1 MVFPPQAIRAKLK
14 KLRKMVGLLD
24 KIRAFGEAAYNE
36 DELTQA
42 AAERALQIACQCVLD
57 IGNHIIAE
65 KALPLPN
72 DNDEIIVILE
82 KAGIISQDLAGRLA
96 GLGGFRNV
104 LVHDY
109 LDLDHGR
116 IFHEHLEHLDD
127 LRDFANEVTK
137 FLGDVEKKK
146 KN

>member
-1 MVFPPQAIRAKLK
+1 MVLRPEAIRAKLK

-24 KIRAFGEAAYNE
+24 KIRALGEAAYNE

-42 AAERALQIACQCVLD
+42 AAERALQIACLCVLD
-57 IGNHIIAE
+57 IGNHLIAE

-72 DNDEIIVILE
+72 DNDEIITTLQ
-82 KAGIISQDLAGRLA
+82 KAGIISQDLAGRLE

-116 IFHEHLEHLDD
+116 IFNEHLQRLGD
-127 LRDFANEVTK
+127 LRDFATEVMK
-137 FLGDVEKKK
+137 LVGDVEKKK
-146 KN
+146 KS